1 MPHVLLNGALET
13 QMPSLSNSPR
23 IRSAP
28 QNRFC
33 PAISLIKA
41 TVSAGI
47 FGLEDA
53 ALDLYFQ
60 NRRASLAMPLE
71 QRLWPDNEQGLFP
84 GPNCPRQ
91 KNQEHPVCFGT
102 GRSFHLSPEDDKR
115 LSKERVFCH
124 EFGLASGKV
133 CQRP

>member
-1 MPHVLLNGALET
+1 MVRLEM
-13 QMPSLSNSPR
+13 QMPILSNSPR

-28 QNRFC
+28 QSRFC
-33 PAISLIKA
+33 TAISLIKA

-71 QRLWPDNEQGLFP
+71 QRLWLGNEQGLFP

-91 KNQEHPVCFGT
+91 KNQEHPVRFGT
-102 GRSFHLSPEDDKR
+102 GGSFHLSPDDDQLLTK
-115 LSKERVFCH
+115 KRVFLH
-124 EFGLASGKV
+124 LIGE
-133 CQRP
+133 